1 MAPRVV
7 KIAVTI
13 PRDIFKALEDI
24 RRTLKVSRSSLI
36 DQAVKNWIDGRQ
48 KADLIRRYEEGYRK
62 NPETRETIQAM
73 EKAQIET
80 FTPED
85 WS

>member
-1 MAPRVV
+1 MASRVV

-13 PRDIFKALEDI
+13 PRDMFKALEAI

-36 DQAVKNWIDGRQ
+36 DQAVKGWIESRQ

-62 NPETRETIQAM
+62 HPETREMVQAM

-80 FTPED
+80 LAPED